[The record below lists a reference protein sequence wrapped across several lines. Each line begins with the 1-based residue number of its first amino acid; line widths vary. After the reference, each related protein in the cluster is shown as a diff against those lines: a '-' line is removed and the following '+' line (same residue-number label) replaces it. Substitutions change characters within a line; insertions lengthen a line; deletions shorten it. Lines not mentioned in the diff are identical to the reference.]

1 MLFRSRQFSRAYI
14 RHLIQADEILGP
26 RLLSMHNVHF
36 LIAMMRRARAA
47 IADGTFDAW
56 SRDWLARYHSSSAPD

>member
-1 MLFRSRQFSRAYI
+1 MAALAAAPRPIGFVPTMGWLHEGHRS
-14 RHLIQADEILGP
+14 L
-26 RLLSMHNVHF
+26 
-36 LIAMMRRARAA
+36 MRRARAA